1 VHYREAYDLYA
12 CSGILFNHEGENR
25 GHEFVTRKITSNLAR
40 IKLGKISKFSLGSL
54 NPKRDWGYAGD
65 YVEAM
70 WMMLQRGIPDD
81 YIIATGESHSVK
93 DFLELAMKK
102 LDLGDDLLK
111 YVDFD
116 ASQKRPS
123 EVDHLIGDASK
134 AKELLGW
141 VPTTSFERLVEIMV
155 ENDLRLEANS
165 ES

>member
-1 VHYREAYDLYA
+1 
-12 CSGILFNHEGENR
+12 
-25 GHEFVTRKITSNLAR
+25 
-40 IKLGKISKFSLGSL
+40 
-54 NPKRDWGYAGD
+54 
-65 YVEAM
+65 M

-102 LDLGDDLLK
+102 LDLGDDLSK

-141 VPTTSFERLVEIMV
+141 VPTPSFDRLVEIMV
-155 ENDLRLEANS
+155 ENDLRLETNT
-165 ES
+165 